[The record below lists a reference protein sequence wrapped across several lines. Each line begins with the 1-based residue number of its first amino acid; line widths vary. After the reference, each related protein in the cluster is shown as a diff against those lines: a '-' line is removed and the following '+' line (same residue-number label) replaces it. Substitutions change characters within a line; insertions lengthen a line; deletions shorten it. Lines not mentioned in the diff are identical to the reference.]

1 MRRQLFKHGVRVGSV
16 SPGPVVSALLAD
28 WPEENLKK
36 AKENGSL
43 MDPNEVADAI
53 LYMLTRPRTVTIR
66 DMVILPTQFDI

>member
-16 SPGPVVSALLAD
+16 SPGPVVSALLAE

-36 AKENGSL
+36 AKETGSL

>member
-28 WPEENLKK
+28 WPVENLKK
-36 AKENGSL
+36 AQENGSL

>member
-1 MRRQLFKHGVRVGSV
+1 
-16 SPGPVVSALLAD
+16 
-28 WPEENLKK
+28 LKK